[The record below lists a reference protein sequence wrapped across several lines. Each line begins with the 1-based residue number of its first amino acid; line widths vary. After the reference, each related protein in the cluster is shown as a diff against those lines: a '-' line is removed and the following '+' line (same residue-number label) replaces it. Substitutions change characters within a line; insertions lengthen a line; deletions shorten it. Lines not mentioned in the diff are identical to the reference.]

1 VIGKPR
7 RVPPLV
13 GILCLALAVSV
24 ASGCVQHEVDDRAD
38 ASGGEP
44 ASANADGDN
53 GNGTYSAPELPSGP
67 AVFVAQ
73 NLPYTAYNNTTA
85 QSHGDGNTAVLN
97 QVLVDPFVVDGNG
110 AFLLNTDV
118 MESAAL
124 TSQDPQVVTY
134 KIKPNVKWSDGAPW
148 DCDDFYLAWLAGSG
162 KAVVKGSDGEPVSDP
177 TGRQATYFTPATTRG
192 YQWATGECRDDLT
205 FVETYSAPYVEWR
218 QNYVHNAILPAHVL
232 ERVTGI
238 PDITALRPDSAQA
251 DLQKAGDAWNR
262 GWLGFNP
269 DTMPA
274 SGPYR
279 IAGSPPGGQTVL
291 VRNERW
297 VGHPGGPDRI
307 VLTVTDTAGAVAG
320 VQHRALTV
328 VAPPADPVP
337 AGQLRAL
344 SGQGV
349 VFEARGGSSTENL
362 NLNLARPLFQ
372 DADVRTAFAQCIDR
386 NELVE
391 ELVREVL
398 PAAQPQGSLTFLPGD
413 ANYEDRYG
421 DKMSADPQKA
431 QLTLERTGWVLG
443 PDGVYSRNGQRLTF
457 SISHDGAPTNSR
469 AVELIRKQCRQAG
482 MEILDGAAPAGMDA
496 VLGHGTF
503 DVALTTSSLVPPVS
517 SMTDRYGS
525 RGAKN
530 YQHYSNPE
538 VDDALGVAETEY
550 AESSQAAARLTA
562 DRLIADDLVAFPLF
576 QVPVMWSY
584 SSNIH
589 NVYLHNQD
597 GITWNAN
604 EWTN

>member
-1 VIGKPR
+1 M
-7 RVPPLV
+7 V
-13 GILCLALAVSV
+13 GFLCLALAVSV
-24 ASGCVQHEVDDRAD
+24 VTGCVQHEVNDRAD

-44 ASANADGDN
+44 ASASADGDN
-53 GNGTYSAPELPSGP
+53 GNGTYSAPELSSGP
-67 AVFVAQ
+67 AIFVAQ
-73 NLPYTAYNNTTA
+73 DLPYTAYNNTTA
-85 QSHGDGNTAVLN
+85 ETNNDGNTAVLN

-110 AFLLNTDV
+110 VYLLNTDV

-134 KIKPNVKWSDGAPW
+134 KIKPNVRWSDGAAW

-162 KAVVKGSDGEPVSDP
+162 KAVMRGPDGKPISDP
-177 TGRQATYFTPATTRG
+177 AGRQATYFTPATVHG

-238 PDITALRPDSAQA
+238 ADITALRPESAQA

-279 IAGSPPGGQTVL
+279 IDSSQPGGRTTL

-297 VGHPGGPDRI
+297 AGHPGSPDRI
-307 VLTVTDTAGAVAG
+307 VLTVTDAAGAVAG
-320 VQHRALTV
+320 VQDRALNV
-328 VAPPADPVP
+328 IAPPADPLL
-337 AGQLRAL
+337 ADRLRAL

-349 VFEARGGSSTENL
+349 VFETRGGSSIENL

-421 DKMSADPQKA
+421 DKMSADAQKA
-431 QLTLERTGWVLG
+431 QLTLERTGWILG
-443 PDGVYSRNGQRLTF
+443 PDGVYSRNGQRLMF
-457 SISHDGAPTNSR
+457 AISHDGSPATSR
-469 AVELIRKQCRQAG
+469 VVELIRRQCRQAG
-482 MEILDGAAPAGMDA
+482 MEIVGSAAPGGMDV
-496 VLGHGTF
+496 VLGQGTF
-503 DVALTTSSLVPPVS
+503 DVALTTASLVPPVM

-530 YQHYSNPE
+530 YQHYTNSD

-550 AESSQAAARLTA
+550 AESSQAAARLKA

-576 QVPVMWSY
+576 QVPIMWSY
-584 SSNIH
+584 RSNIR

-604 EWTN
+604 EWKH